1 MQFVINNWYL
11 FLAAAVIIA
20 LLVGQP
26 LRARLSGIVT
36 LRPHEAVRII
46 NRENAVLVDVREA
59 PEYEAGHI
67 PNALHIPLAGIA
79 DAKPLQKLKEKP
91 VVLYCRSG
99 QRSMQAGSKL
109 RAQGFTQLYNLAGG
123 IGAWQNENLPVER
136 GRA

>member
-26 LRARLSGIVT
+26 LRARVSGIVA
-36 LRPHEAVRII
+36 LRPHEAVRVI
-46 NRENAVLVDVREA
+46 NRENAVLIDVREA
-59 PEYEAGHI
+59 AEYEAGHI

-79 DAKPLQKLKEKP
+79 DAKSLQKLKEKP
-91 VVLYCRSG
+91 VVLYCRTG
-99 QRSMQAGSKL
+99 QRSMQASGRL
-109 RAQGFTQLYNLAGG
+109 RAQGFTQVYNLAGG

>member
-26 LRARLSGIVT
+26 LRARVSGIVA
-36 LRPHEAVRII
+36 LRPHEAVRVI

-59 PEYEAGHI
+59 AEYEAGHI

-91 VVLYCRSG
+91 VVLYCRTG
-99 QRSMQAGSKL
+99 QRSMQASGRL
-109 RAQGFTQLYNLAGG
+109 RAQGFTQVYNLAGG

>member
-26 LRARLSGIVT
+26 LRARLSGIVS
-36 LRPHEAVRII
+36 LRPHEAVRVI

-59 PEYEAGHI
+59 AEYEAGHI